1 MTTKDD
7 IVEAWDKAQTA
18 FKAMID
24 AGTYGD
30 PNAPE
35 TQAYTE
41 AEREVDHRLAEA
53 RWEWREN
60 YGDLKEDALSDHHV
74 YPNGVGQ

>member
-53 RWEWREN
+53 RWAFRN
-60 YGDLKEDALSDHHV
+60 AADGDHHV
-74 YPNGVGQ
+74 YPAGVGK